1 MPIVQQGAI
10 NTTALIVPD
19 LYVQIV
25 PPQTLLLNGVPTD
38 VLGVVGTA
46 SWGPVGEPTII
57 GSMGDYA
64 AGFGPVMP
72 RKYDM
77 GTPVAAAVQQGA
89 GNFICVRV
97 TDGTD
102 TASSLT
108 VLGGI
113 TFTALY
119 TGSLGTQLS
128 VTLSAGSAAS
138 TWRLTVALPGIN
150 PEVYDNITGAGPT
163 FWANLANAVNNGN
176 GVLRG
181 PSQLVVATPLASA
194 ATPVGGT
201 FAFASGTPG
210 AMAPVA

>member
-38 VLGVVGTA
+38 ILGVVGTA
-46 SWGPVGEPTII
+46 SWGPVGEPTIM
-57 GSMGDYA
+57 GGMGDYA

-77 GTPVAAAVQQGA
+77 GTQVAAAVQQGA
-89 GNFICVRV
+89 GNFVCVRV

-102 TASSLT
+102 TASSFT

-113 TFTALY
+113 TLTALY

-128 VTLSAGSAAS
+128 VTFSAGSAAS
-138 TWRLTVALPGIN
+138 TWRLTVALPGSTPKCTIIS
-150 PEVYDNITGAGPT
+150 PVPARHFGLI
-163 FWANLANAVNNGN
+163 
-176 GVLRG
+176 
-181 PSQLVVATPLASA
+181 SQMP
-194 ATPVGGT
+194 
-201 FAFASGTPG
+201 
-210 AMAPVA
+210 